1 MRGHDRVV
9 LRPGGRHEDLLDIE
23 GDGCRALEPDPLG
36 EPLVEV
42 EAVVEVGEGRE
53 RKELGAGPGHSVGE
67 PGTGDETYAV
77 AAFGELAGD
86 REQGRHV
93 PVDRNGR
100 DEDG

>member
-1 MRGHDRVV
+1 MDCKSFRC
-9 LRPGGRHEDLLDIE
+9 LR
-23 GDGCRALEPDPLG
+23 LG

-86 REQGRHV
+86 REHGRHV